1 MRSVTRKQRRARS
14 GEDEFVLFRQKR
26 ESHELHVR
34 AGWAWAYVD
43 ENGET
48 QWWDEG
54 NKDDFDFEWESDDD
68 EES

>member
-1 MRSVTRKQRRARS
+1 MQRRNRNLYLVHQCVYVVQLATLLDY
-14 GEDEFVLFRQKR
+14 DEGGTAT
-26 ESHELHVR
+26 SLH
-34 AGWAWAYVD
+34 YVD